1 MIRLQLA
8 DIATLDTQV
17 ATHGALRTSEMA
29 SDDVFEML
37 VAIVALIGQANP

>member
-29 SDDVFEML
+29 ADDVFEML
-37 VAIVALIGQANP
+37 VAVVSLVNAAN